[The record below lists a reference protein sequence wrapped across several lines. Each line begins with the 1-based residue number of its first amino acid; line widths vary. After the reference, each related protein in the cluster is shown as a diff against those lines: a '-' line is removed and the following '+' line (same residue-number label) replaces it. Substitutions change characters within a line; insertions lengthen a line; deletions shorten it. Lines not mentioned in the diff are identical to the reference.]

1 MDLMDLYGKTLQKEV
16 QNSDSQ
22 LCHFQNVI
30 FEIFFPL
37 RRAFVEVHC
46 CPLLLQG
53 LGHILTQLTLT
64 L

>member
-16 QNSDSQ
+16 QSSDSQ
-22 LCHFQNVI
+22 LCRFQNVI
-30 FEIFFPL
+30 FKIFPPL
-37 RRAFVEVHC
+37 WRVFVEVHC

-53 LGHILTQLTLT
+53 LGHILPQLTLT